1 MPSQPPQFDTLATV
15 DLGSNSFRLQISR
28 LDDDQ
33 FYPLDT
39 LKETVRLGAGLD
51 AQKHLDEAA
60 QQRAFDCLARFGERL
75 RGFLPAQVRAVG
87 TNTFRV
93 ARGAEA
99 FIAHCEALLGFPIEV
114 VAGREEARLIYLGA
128 AMTLPPS
135 REQRLV
141 IDIGGGS
148 TEFIIGR
155 KFEPQLTESLPL
167 GCVTFSGR
175 YFDKGKLTA
184 ENFNAATLAARGE
197 IQRITQFFRHLG
209 WDVAVGT
216 SGTARSINE
225 VLRVNRNG
233 DGITRDGLFWLK
245 EQMLAAGSSKRL
257 ALPGL
262 KADRVPVI
270 AGGLSVMISVF
281 EELSLERMIVT
292 DGALRDGVL
301 FDMLGRQREHDVRD
315 VTVRRYERR
324 YQVDTAQA
332 MRVSKLAER
341 LYRLVA
347 GEDADPEL
355 VKCVLWAGKLHEI
368 GIRIS
373 HTAYHKHTAYIL
385 QNADMPGFSRREQ
398 LMLSTLALGHRGDL
412 GKMVPLVTG
421 PTLWPAVVALRLAV
435 LFCRCR
441 ASGTLPARYD
451 LRATAKGFTLSLEP
465 GWLEKNP
472 LSAFA
477 LQQDEAQWKKTGLTL
492 TVKSF

>member
-1 MPSQPPQFDTLATV
+1 MQPPPQQFDTLATV

-28 LDDDQ
+28 LDDEQ

-39 LKETVRLGAGLD
+39 LKETVRLGAGLN
-51 AQKHLDEAA
+51 AQKHLSEEA

-93 ARGAEA
+93 ARDAEA
-99 FIAHCEALLGFPIEV
+99 FIAHCESLLGFPIEV
-114 VAGREEARLIYLGA
+114 IAGREEARLIFLGA
-128 AMTLPPS
+128 ALTLPPS
-135 REQRLV
+135 LDQRLV
-141 IDIGGGS
+141 VDIGGGS
-148 TEFIIGR
+148 TEFIIGQ
-155 KFEPQLTESLPL
+155 KFEPHLTESLPL

-175 YFDKGKLTA
+175 YFENGKLT
-184 ENFNAATLAARGE
+184 NSSFDAATLAARSE
-197 IQRITQFFRHLG
+197 IQRISQFFRHVG

-225 VLRVNRNG
+225 ILRVNCNG
-233 DGITRDGLFWLK
+233 DGITSEGLQWVK
-245 EQMLAAGSSKRL
+245 TIMLDAGQIKRL
-257 ALPGL
+257 NLPGL
-262 KADRVPVI
+262 KTDRIPVI
-270 AGGLSVMISVF
+270 AGGLAVLIAVF
-281 EELSLERMIVT
+281 EELGLERMIVT
-292 DGALRDGVL
+292 NGALRDGVL
-301 FDMLGRQREHDVRD
+301 YDMLGRQREHDMRD

-332 MRVSKLAER
+332 SRVSKLAER

-347 GEDADPEL
+347 GEDVKPEL
-355 VKCVLWAGKLHEI
+355 VKCVLWAARLHEI

-373 HTAYHKHTAYIL
+373 HTAYHKHSAYIL

-398 LMLSTLALGHRGDL
+398 VILATLVMGHRGDL
-412 GKMVPLVTG
+412 GKMVALVVD

-441 ASGTLPARYD
+441 TSGSQPARFD
-451 LRATAKGFTLSLEP
+451 LQARARGFVLSLEP

-472 LSAFA
+472 LSASA
-477 LQQDEAQWKKTGLTL
+477 LQQDIAQWRKTGLTL
-492 TVKSF
+492 TIQSF